1 MAKVVLLS
9 KLDSKGKKGAW
20 LRLQEDEP
28 ARTREELL
36 YHFGC
41 SVLDGTHVETGSRFY
56 KHEEVWFVV
65 ERLLVQDG
73 LDKGAKAL
81 QVWDVQMQKHVS
93 FAFKYEEDDPS
104 YEEYELEE
112 EEALALNC
120 LEELDPEEAAESG
133 HAIQL
138 QLAANAAFGKAKAQ
152 KAKRRGKGK
161 GKGKVV
167 RSHLTLDE
175 RRDKMKALKAKS
187 KCLSCGTIGHW
198 ARDPGRKFPN
208 QKGGKR
214 QGKNRANIA
223 IVAPRQNPDGGL
235 YEGQK
240 KVPLNP
246 PKDRCADCT
255 DCSYAGNGPQ
265 GKFEDHAV
273 SEKLLEATEQAV
285 PIIQALT
292 ADDATA
298 DLNPE
303 AVEQLMVL
311 LQDRVSQ
318 AIALEECI
326 HPAALHEWLR
336 QAITT
341 VMDQSPSS
349 PSWGFV
355 PTALVARGRSPGKRK
370 GKGKGKGKAKAK
382 GKPPAPEQQPGG
394 TTAEP
399 EFYQISDP
407 LGADTFV
414 GSQCPELDADY
425 REAILLESFRT
436 KSELHDP
443 FPASP
448 LTMVPLEVTM

>member
-1 MAKVVLLS
+1 MQMEGGDRRFTHGQHKGQTYEEVSRKVVFVEWALLQPS
-9 KLDSKGKKGAW
+9 IPD
-20 LRLQEDEP
+20 
-28 ARTREELL
+28 RTYNPR
-36 YHFGC
+36 
-41 SVLDGTHVETGSRFY
+41 
-56 KHEEVWFVV
+56 
-65 ERLLVQDG
+65 
-73 LDKGAKAL
+73 
-81 QVWDVQMQKHVS
+81 
-93 FAFKYEEDDPS
+93 P
-104 YEEYELEE
+104 
-112 EEALALNC
+112 
-120 LEELDPEEAAESG
+120 
-133 HAIQL
+133 
-138 QLAANAAFGKAKAQ
+138 
-152 KAKRRGKGK
+152 RGK
-161 GKGKVV
+161 
-167 RSHLTLDE
+167 
-175 RRDKMKALKAKS
+175 
-187 KCLSCGTIGHW
+187 
-198 ARDPGRKFPN
+198 
-208 QKGGKR
+208 
-214 QGKNRANIA
+214 
-223 IVAPRQNPDGGL
+223 
-235 YEGQK
+235 GQK

-443 FPASP
+443 FPAAEDAQKELDEAFERAFQQIAANEAPDSITRLEYQARNP
-448 LTMVPLEVTM
+448 IHVPAVPRWHGPTEQDRDEENRAEADAWQRRRDAIL